1 MRNVWCILRRELA
14 GYFATP
20 VAYVFL
26 VIFLVLAG
34 VLTFQLGGLL
44 GSGQADL
51 QPFFAFHP
59 WLYMFLVPA
68 ISMRLWAEERKQGTI
83 EVLLTLPLSMGEAV
97 LGKFLAAWVFTGIA
111 LALTLPLWLTV
122 NWLGNPDNG
131 VIFASYVGS
140 LLMAGGY
147 LAVGA
152 CFSALTRNQVVAF
165 VLTVM
170 VCFLFVLAGMPPVLG
185 AFKGWAPQGLVQAIA
200 SISFL
205 THFDAIT
212 KGIIDLRDLVFFLS
226 MIAFWLFANAI
237 VIDLRKA
244 E

>member
-1 MRNVWCILRRELA
+1 MSNVLCILRRELS

-26 VIFLVLAG
+26 VIFLALAG
-34 VLTFQLGGLL
+34 VLTFQLGDLL
-44 GSGQADL
+44 ESGQADL

-68 ISMRLWAEERKQGTI
+68 ISMRLWAEERKQGTL
-83 EVLLTLPLSMGEAV
+83 EVLLTLPISMGEAV
-97 LGKFLAAWVFTGIA
+97 LGKFLAAWLFTAIA
-111 LALTLPLWLTV
+111 LALTLPLWLTI
-122 NWLGNPDNG
+122 NWLGSPDNG

-140 LLMAGGY
+140 LLMAGSY

-152 CFSALTRNQVVAF
+152 CFSALTRNQVIAF

-170 VCFLFVLAGMPPVLG
+170 VCFLFVLAGMPPVLN
-185 AFKGWAPQGLVQAIA
+185 AFHGWAPQGLVQAIA

-212 KGIIDLRDLVFFLS
+212 KGIIDVRDLVFFLS
-226 MIAFWLFANAI
+226 TIGFWLFANAI